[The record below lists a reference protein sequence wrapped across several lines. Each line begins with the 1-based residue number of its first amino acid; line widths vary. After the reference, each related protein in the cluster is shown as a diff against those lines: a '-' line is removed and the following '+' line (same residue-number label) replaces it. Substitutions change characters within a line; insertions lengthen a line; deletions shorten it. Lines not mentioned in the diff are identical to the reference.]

1 MWCEWSRLDMRV
13 MSQKYQDLVN
23 VEVLGVGVQ
32 YSKVFRRF
40 FRFLVWEFKIG
51 GKNEVEVYE
60 GKYGV

>member
-1 MWCEWSRLDMRV
+1 MRV

-40 FRFLVWEFKIG
+40 FRFSVWEFKIG